1 MEHHGTSWNT
11 RRHTLRHTL
20 SIVFSGVVVGVRSCQ
35 ESTGVVL
42 NRSAPEIVSC
52 ARRRLEEALLE
63 ALNLPLDKHI

>member
-1 MEHHGTSWNT
+1 M
-11 RRHTLRHTL
+11 
-20 SIVFSGVVVGVRSCQ
+20 
-35 ESTGVVL
+35 GVVL